1 MPQIIKKGRVVNDD
15 WHMVAEELTLS
26 ADEAGRT
33 SFVPKHGDKYLL
45 PPSLWN
51 TFFPQ
56 FSGFS
61 TLPGLLLDNQ
71 VELEEIKVAVSL
83 VPIIAISFSSFMD
96 GTGFSTGALLRER
109 FSFSGELRAC
119 GAILPDQVNYLM
131 RCGFDSVAF
140 NYPHSVA
147 QYQEIQ
153 AQTVEQPNVV
163 AADSMINSNSDYS
176 SNGSSNCAST
186 YASNY
191 QGDVSRPKT
200 PFQRRFGR

>member
-15 WHMVAEELTLS
+15 WHIVAEELALLD
-26 ADEAGRT
+26 DETGRS

-45 PPSLWN
+45 PPPLWN

-56 FSGFS
+56 FLGFS
-61 TLPGLLLDNQ
+61 TLPGLLLDHQ
-71 VELEEIKVAVSL
+71 VELKDINVAVSL
-83 VPIIAISFSSFMD
+83 VPIIAIRFSSFMD

-140 NYPHSVA
+140 NDPHSVT
-147 QYQEIQ
+147 QYEKIQ
-153 AQTVEQPNVV
+153 GQAVEQPKAV
-163 AADSMINSNSDYS
+163 ATDDLINNTSNSPRNAPLS
-176 SNGSSNCAST
+176 
-186 YASNY
+186 Y